1 MYTFDSRIRYSEVDS
16 KGILTFHSLLN
27 YFQDVCSFHAESVG
41 AGIEYTRNEELLW
54 VLCAWQIVVEKMPKL
69 CDKVEIGTI
78 PYDFKG
84 CTGNRNFF
92 MKDENGEMIAKA
104 NSIWMLLS
112 TKTGLPVKML
122 PGMLERYCPSPKLEM
137 EYAPRKIE
145 YPAELISKE
154 PVEIRKHHLD
164 TNQHMNNGRYVDIAM
179 EYLPEGF
186 SFRQMRAEYK
196 SQAYL
201 GDVLVPKVTLL
212 EDRFLVVLEK
222 MDGTV
227 SCIVEFQKR

>member
-1 MYTFDSRIRYSEVDS
+1 MYTFDSRIRYSEVDR
-16 KGILTFHSLLN
+16 KGNLTFHSLLN
-27 YFQDVCSFHAESVG
+27 YFQDVCSFHAEEVG
-41 AGIEYTRNEELLW
+41 AGIEYTRNEKLLW
-54 VLCAWQIVVEKMPKL
+54 VLCAWQIVVDKMPRL

-92 MKDENGEMIAKA
+92 MKNEKGEVLAKA

-112 TKTGLPVKML
+112 TETGKPAKMP
-122 PGMLERYCPSPKLEM
+122 PGLMEKYNPSPKLEM
-137 EYAPRKIE
+137 DYAPRKIDH
-145 YPAELISKE
+145 PDDLISKE
-154 PVEIRKHHLD
+154 PVEIRKYHLD

-179 EYLPEGF
+179 EYLPDGF
-186 SFRQMRAEYK
+186 HFWQMRAEYK

-201 GDVLVPKVTLL
+201 GDVLVPKVKLL

-222 MDGTV
+222 GPDQV
-227 SCIVEFQKR
+227 SCIVEFMKK